1 MLWNLPHSSSQEQAS
16 NYGEIT
22 GHKSAVTSI
31 RWLDNGNI
39 ASSSADTTV
48 GIWDTE
54 TGQRLRKYTSHSLV
68 VNEVDQ
74 DQNLVASAGDDGTAF
89 IWDAREKGFTNSFRT
104 EYPLLTVAFHKGM
117 IFASGIEPI
126 IRAWDIRSPSSPVFE
141 IETLHTD
148 SITSLSVDDT
158 NLISRDDYS
167 VRIYDPKVVPGNH
180 IRPKVYDGAP
190 AGPENLLIRTV
201 VRKNL
206 IFSGSSDKTVTSW
219 DVTSGR
225 LLRKL
230 TGHSG
235 TVISVDEHD
244 GKVVSASTDGNV
256 ILRYTNNL

>member
-1 MLWNLPHSSSQEQAS
+1 M
-16 NYGEIT
+16 
-22 GHKSAVTSI
+22 TSI
-31 RWLDNGNI
+31 RWFNNGNI

-54 TGQRLRKYTSHSLV
+54 TGQRLRKFTSHSLV

-74 DQNLVASAGDDGTAF
+74 DQNLVASAADDGLVF
-89 IWDAREKGFTNSFRT
+89 VWDEREKGFINSFKT
-104 EYPLLTVAFHKGM
+104 EYPLLSVVFHKNI

-126 IRAWDIRSPSSPVFE
+126 IRAWDIRSPSSPLYE
-141 IETLHTD
+141 IETQHTD

-158 NLISRDDYS
+158 NLISRDNHT

-190 AGPENLLIRTV
+190 AGPENLLIRSIV
-201 VRKNL
+201 KNNL
-206 IFSGSSDKTVTSW
+206 ILSGSADKTVTSW

-235 TVISVDEHD
+235 TVIDVDEHD
-244 GKVVSASTDGNV
+244 GKIVSTSVDGKV
-256 ILRYTNNL
+256 ILRYTN